1 MHFKLSLNQHE
12 AAKSNALSCFIAL
25 NLKKM
30 TSTPFLTINNQTL
43 SLKQAISYLKTS
55 GKLGVFLAEIL
66 RQYLIEYEIEEFK
79 GVSIEDSQIEQ
90 SIIDFRISN
99 RLTDSQDFQ
108 VWLSGN
114 QLSYE
119 DFRKGVT
126 SDLKLEILK
135 SQIAEQKL
143 EEHFN
148 NQKPVLDRVVI
159 SRLIL
164 DSQEQ
169 AQSLKQRI
177 LEDRTQFEALV
188 REYSLTDDRFSNGMM
203 GAIAKGQIPNILRTA
218 LDLANPG
225 DILGPFEMEDRHGLF
240 RVETFI
246 PASLEDETLRE
257 ELKNQIFEE
266 WLQNK
271 MQNLDIRLDIVS
283 ENCKNSGG

>member
-1 MHFKLSLNQHE
+1 
-12 AAKSNALSCFIAL
+12 
-25 NLKKM
+25 M
-30 TSTPFLTINNQTL
+30 TSTSFLTINNHTL

-55 GKLGVFLAEIL
+55 GKLGLFLAEIL

-79 GVSIEDSQIEQ
+79 GLSIDESKIEQ
-90 SIIDFRISN
+90 SIINFRITN

-114 QLSYE
+114 QISYE

-135 SQIAEQKL
+135 SQIAEPKL
-143 EEHFN
+143 EEYFN
-148 NQKPVLDRVVI
+148 NQKSVLDRVVI

-164 DSQEQ
+164 DSQEK
-169 AQSLKQRI
+169 AQSLKQKI

-203 GAIAKGQIPNILRTA
+203 GAIPKGQIPNILRTE
-218 LDLANPG
+218 LELANPG

-240 RVETFI
+240 RVEIFI
-246 PASLEDETLRE
+246 PASLEDENLKE

-266 WLQNK
+266 WLQSKIKNF
-271 MQNLDIRLDIVS
+271 DIRLNVFS
-283 ENCKNSGG
+283 